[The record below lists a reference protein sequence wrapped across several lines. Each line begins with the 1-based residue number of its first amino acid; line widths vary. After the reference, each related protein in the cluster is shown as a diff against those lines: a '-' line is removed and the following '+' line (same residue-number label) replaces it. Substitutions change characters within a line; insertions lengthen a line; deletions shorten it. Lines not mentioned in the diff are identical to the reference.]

1 MKANENGV
9 DRTVRILLGII
20 ALAASY
26 QWLSVM
32 DGNIWGIVV
41 AALGAIM
48 LITGFVGFCPCYAIF
63 GMGSCKDTC
72 CGCGTGSCKS
82 EAETE

>member
-1 MKANENGV
+1 MKANENGA
-9 DRTVRILLGII
+9 DRAVRIIIGVI

-63 GMGSCKDTC
+63 GMGTCKKTGC
-72 CGCGTGSCKS
+72 CGGGESCGCSKP
-82 EAETE
+82 E